1 MDSVISEEFY
11 CVICSRIMI
20 EPVIHNSC
28 KNSVCDECLN
38 AMLVA
43 DVNSVCPVCRGPFTS
58 NTLSQNHSLKNK
70 IHSTLLTCRCGQSIP
85 ATHYDSHLDACPS
98 HLASLSSTIQS
109 IKKPS
114 TTTVN
119 RLTFTCPIC
128 SLPNLSQEA
137 LLKHFSSYHKG
148 ASGVCPI
155 CASMPWGDPN
165 YISSDLAGHL
175 KLRHKYDVSTF
186 TEFGQ
191 EDEDILQ
198 AVLAQSMY
206 ER

>member
-1 MDSVISEEFY
+1 MDSEILEEYY
-11 CVICSRIMI
+11 CIICSRIMI
-20 EPVIHNSC
+20 EPVLHISCNNSL
-28 KNSVCDECLN
+28 CDECLN
-38 AMLVA
+38 AMLVR

-58 NTLSQNHSLKNK
+58 DTLTQNQALKNK
-70 IHSTLLTCRCGQSIP
+70 IYSAIITCKCGKSIP
-85 ATHYDSHLDACPS
+85 ATQYDSHIDTCPS

-114 TTTVN
+114 TSSVN

-128 SLPNLSQEA
+128 YLPNLSQEA
-137 LLKHFSSYHKG
+137 LIKHSSSSHRG
-148 ASGVCPI
+148 VSGVCPI

-165 YISSDLAGHL
+165 YISSNLAGHL

-191 EDEDILQ
+191 EDDDILQ